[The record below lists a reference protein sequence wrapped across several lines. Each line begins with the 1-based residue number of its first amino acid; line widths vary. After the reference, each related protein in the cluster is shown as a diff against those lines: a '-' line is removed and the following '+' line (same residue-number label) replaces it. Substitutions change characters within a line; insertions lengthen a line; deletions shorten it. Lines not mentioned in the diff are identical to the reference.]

1 MYGARGLSCLK
12 KHAIFKMAAK
22 GAWIIILCSFLAHF
36 FVSNTSFQLLQMQK
50 RDMNTV
56 LTGSLGL
63 VYLLYPL
70 VGLVTDVYFTR
81 YKAVLASTVIQI
93 CASVM
98 IAVVSL
104 VWTLLLYY
112 DYMNAVS
119 LTNER
124 VLGAFTLLSIMPMIV
139 GLGIFEANAIQFG
152 MDQLLEE
159 SSEKISTFIHWYY
172 WSIGVGISLMTL
184 PITAFLSTGIYTNC
198 SIINIHAHAK
208 KHSDRVSLIV
218 APLTV
223 AISLL
228 QFILAIV
235 SFIILLRCKK
245 HLSIEP
251 AGNNPF
257 ATVYQVLK
265 YSWKH
270 KVPER
275 RSAFTYWEEDIPRR
289 IDLGKSKYGGPFTT
303 EEVED
308 TKSFFR
314 ILLLL
319 LSLFGFHLSGNGFTF
334 LHQLTIKLCPSAWVM
349 LLTTASP
356 PLLET
361 ITALLFIG
369 LFDYLLLPYFRR
381 YVPSLFKRLGIGL
394 SLILLQELAGIM
406 IVWRANEDFVEP
418 FCNYTK
424 YERYHFPRC
433 LIGRFNVTTNGTC
446 SAARSIKQCEGEAV
460 DNLFLWILIPQLV
473 RSVAYLLVFTTA
485 LEFICAQAP
494 LRMKGL
500 LIGIW
505 YATSALQYLAAYVID
520 EKIEQYVDY
529 VSWIIFHGVRAGF
542 ILFSLIMYC
551 IVAKRYRY
559 RLRDEV
565 VNEQFLVEEIYERQL
580 LQAEEYERDKETR
593 ETVSCTLHTSL
604 SYGAIPN
611 TRYS

>member
-1 MYGARGLSCLK
+1 
-12 KHAIFKMAAK
+12 MAAK
-22 GAWIIILCSFLAHF
+22 GAWIIILCSFLAHIILA
-36 FVSNTSFQLLQMQK
+36 NTSFQLIQIQT
-50 RDMNTV
+50 RDFNKF
-56 LTGSLGL
+56 LTGGLGFI
-63 VYLLYPL
+63 YLFYPL

-93 CASVM
+93 CASVLVAGV
-98 IAVVSL
+98 IL
-104 VWTLLLYY
+104 VWTLLWYCNSYLVIYEESMT
-112 DYMNAVS
+112 DIAIAVFA
-119 LTNER
+119 
-124 VLGAFTLLSIMPMIV
+124 GLSAIPMIV

-184 PITAFLSTGIYTNC
+184 PITAFLSIGIYTNC
-198 SIINIHAHAK
+198 SIIDIHVNK
-208 KHSDRVSLIV
+208 SGGDYYIR
-218 APLTV
+218 APLMLSV
-223 AISLL
+223 LLL
-228 QFILAIV
+228 QVLMASV
-235 SFIILLRCKK
+235 SFILLLRCKK

-289 IDLGKSKYGGPFTT
+289 IDLGKNKYGGPFTT

-319 LSLFGFHLSGNGFTF
+319 LSLFGFHLSGNGFTLIRQF
-334 LHQLTIKLCPSAWVM
+334 TRSLCPSAWPV
-349 LLTTASP
+349 LLATASP

-381 YVPSLFKRLGIGL
+381 YVPNLFKRLGIGL

-418 FCNYTK
+418 FCNSTDPASD
-424 YERYHFPRC
+424 HLAQC
-433 LIGRFNVTTNGTC
+433 LLDKFHFNVNGTC
-446 SAARSIKQCEGEAV
+446 STSQNYINKHYPPPHCEGEAV
-460 DNLFLWILIPQLV
+460 NKLFLLILIPQLV

-505 YATSALQYLAAYVID
+505 YATFSLQYLATYELD
-520 EKIEQYVDY
+520 EFIKSYDTF
-529 VSWIIFHGVRAGF
+529 IIFHGVRAGF

-565 VNEQFLVEEIYERQL
+565 VNERFLVEEIYERQL
-580 LQAEEYERDKETR
+580 LQAEEYERDKENR
-593 ETVSCTLHTSL
+593 ETLN
-604 SYGAIPN
+604 YGAIPITN
-611 TRYS
+611 DS

>member
-1 MYGARGLSCLK
+1 
-12 KHAIFKMAAK
+12 MAAK
-22 GAWIIILCSFLAHF
+22 GAWIIILCSCFAHF
-36 FVSNTSFQLLQMQK
+36 ILANTSFQLIQIQT
-50 RDMNTV
+50 RDFNSYATAGIGF
-56 LTGSLGL
+56 L
-63 VYLLYPL
+63 YLFYPL

-93 CASVM
+93 VTNGLGVIVC
-98 IAVVSL
+98 L
-104 VWTLLLYY
+104 VWALLWYCNSNLVIQGGTIEHKTT
-112 DYMNAVS
+112 DHILA
-119 LTNER
+119 
-124 VLGAFTLLSIMPMIV
+124 VLGGLSAIPMIV

-184 PITAFLSTGIYTNC
+184 PITAFLSIGIYTNC
-198 SIINIHAHAK
+198 SIIDIHVFTNK
-208 KHSDRVSLIV
+208 SYDRSYYVR
-218 APLTV
+218 APMMMS
-223 AISLL
+223 AALL
-228 QFILAIV
+228 QTIMASV
-235 SFIILLRCKK
+235 SFIVLLRCKK

-289 IDLGKSKYGGPFTT
+289 IDLGKNKYGGPFTT

-334 LHQLTIKLCPSAWVM
+334 IRQLTIKLCPSAWVM
-349 LLTTASP
+349 LLDTASP

-369 LFDYLLLPYFRR
+369 LFDYSLLPYFRR
-381 YVPSLFKRLGIGL
+381 YVPSLFKRLGIGM

-418 FCNYTK
+418 HCNSTK
-424 YERYHFPRC
+424 TISRNHFAHC
-433 LIGRFNVTTNGTC
+433 FLGRFNFNKDGNC
-446 SAARSIKQCEGEAV
+446 AAANITKEYPLPHCEGQAV
-460 DNLFLWILIPQLV
+460 NNLFLWILIPQLV

-485 LEFICAQAP
+485 IEFICAQAP

-505 YATSALQYLAAYVID
+505 YATFALQYLVTHVPD
-520 EKIEQYVDY
+520 EKIQSYET
-529 VSWIIFHGVRAGF
+529 WIIFHGVRAGL

-565 VNEQFLVEEIYERQL
+565 VNERFLVEEIYERQL
-580 LQAEEYERDKETR
+580 LQAEEYERDKENR
-593 ETVSCTLHTSL
+593 EPVSCTLHS
-604 SYGAIPN
+604 SINYGAIPKTN
-611 TRYS
+611 DS

>member
-1 MYGARGLSCLK
+1 
-12 KHAIFKMAAK
+12 MAAK
-22 GAWIIILCSFLAHF
+22 GAWIVILCSFLAHF
-36 FVSNTSFQLLQMQK
+36 FISNNSYQLFQLQTRSFTLW
-50 RDMNTV
+50 
-56 LTGSLGL
+56 LTGGIGFI
-63 VYLLYPL
+63 YLFYPL
-70 VGLVTDVYFTR
+70 VGLLTDVYFTR

-93 CASVM
+93 CASAFGTAG
-98 IAVVSL
+98 IL
-104 VWTLLLYY
+104 VWTLLWYCNSHLVIYEEYY
-112 DYMNAVS
+112 TDTAIAVIEGLFTI
-119 LTNER
+119 LT
-124 VLGAFTLLSIMPMIV
+124 IV

-184 PITAFLSTGIYTNC
+184 PITAFLSIGIYTNC
-198 SIINIHAHAK
+198 SIIDIHVNISGHK
-208 KHSDRVSLIV
+208 SYYIR
-218 APLTV
+218 APLYYIRAPLMLSV
-223 AISLL
+223 LLL
-228 QFILAIV
+228 QVLMAIV
-235 SFIILLRCKK
+235 SFIVLLRCKK

-289 IDLGKSKYGGPFTT
+289 IDLGKNKYGGPFTT

-334 LHQLTIKLCPSAWVM
+334 IRKFTRSLCPSAWVM

-361 ITALLFIG
+361 INALLFIG

-381 YVPSLFKRLGIGL
+381 YVPNLFKRLGIGL

-406 IVWRANEDFVEP
+406 LVWRANVEIIEP
-418 FCNYTK
+418 SCNRTNN
-424 YERYHFPRC
+424 HSDHLARC
-433 LIGRFNVTTNGTC
+433 LLDRFHFNDNGACLT
-446 SAARSIKQCEGEAV
+446 SQNDMIKHYSPHCEGEAF
-460 DNLFLWILIPQLV
+460 DSLFLWILIPQLV

-505 YATSALQYLAAYVID
+505 YATFALQYIVAYELD
-520 EKIEQYVDY
+520 EFTESYDTF
-529 VSWIIFHGVRAGF
+529 IIFHGARAGL

-551 IVAKRYRY
+551 IVAKRYQY

-565 VNEQFLVEEIYERQL
+565 VNEQYLVEEIYEREL
-580 LQAEEYERDKETR
+580 LQAEEYERDKETS
-593 ETVSCTLHTSL
+593 ETLN
-604 SYGAIPN
+604 YGAIPITN
-611 TRYS
+611 DS

>member
-1 MYGARGLSCLK
+1 
-12 KHAIFKMAAK
+12 MAAK
-22 GAWIIILCSFLAHF
+22 GAWIVILCSFLAHF
-36 FVSNTSFQLLQMQK
+36 FISNNSYQLFQLQTRSFTLW
-50 RDMNTV
+50 
-56 LTGSLGL
+56 LTGGIGL
-63 VYLLYPL
+63 VYLFYPL

-93 CASVM
+93 VTSSLGV
-98 IAVVSL
+98 VVSL
-104 VWTLLLYY
+104 IWTLLWYY
-112 DYMNAVS
+112 NSNLVIEGEYNTD
-119 LTNER
+119 T
-124 VLGAFTLLSIMPMIV
+124 VLGVLGLLSIMPMIV

-184 PITAFLSTGIYTNC
+184 PITAFLNIGIYTNC
-198 SIINIHAHAK
+198 SIIDIHVNISGDKSYYIRAPMM
-208 KHSDRVSLIV
+208 VS
-218 APLTV
+218 AT
-223 AISLL
+223 LL
-228 QFILAIV
+228 QTIMASL
-235 SFIILLRCKK
+235 SFIVLLRCKK

-289 IDLGKSKYGGPFTT
+289 IDLGKNKYGGPFTT

-334 LHQLTIKLCPSAWVM
+334 IRKFTRSLCPSAWVM

-381 YVPSLFKRLGIGL
+381 YVPNLFKRLGIGL

-406 IVWRANEDFVEP
+406 LVWRAKEYFVEP
-418 FCNYTK
+418 FCNSTDPIK
-424 YERYHFPRC
+424 DHFAQC
-433 LIGRFNVTTNGTC
+433 LLDKFHFNVNGTC
-446 SAARSIKQCEGEAV
+446 STLQNYTNKHYPPHCEGEDV
-460 DNLFLWILIPQLV
+460 NNLFLWIPIPQLV

-505 YATSALQYLAAYVID
+505 YATFSLQYLVTYELD
-520 EKIEQYVDY
+520 EFIESYNVF
-529 VSWIIFHGVRAGF
+529 IIFHGVRAGL

-565 VNEQFLVEEIYERQL
+565 VNEQYLVEEIYEREL
-580 LQAEEYERDKETR
+580 LIAEEYERDKETR
-593 ETVSCTLHTSL
+593 ETLN
-604 SYGAIPN
+604 YGAIPI
-611 TRYS
+611 TDDS

>member
-1 MYGARGLSCLK
+1 
-12 KHAIFKMAAK
+12 MAAK

-36 FVSNTSFQLLQMQK
+36 VISNTSFQLVQIQSL
-50 RDMNTV
+50 DVNTFM
-56 LTGSLGL
+56 TGSLGL
-63 VYLLYPL
+63 VYLFYPL

-93 CASVM
+93 VTSGLGV
-98 IAVVSL
+98 VVSL
-104 VWTLLLYY
+104 IWTLLWYCNSNLVIYSGPSGHNT
-112 DYMNAVS
+112 D
-119 LTNER
+119 T
-124 VLGAFTLLSIMPMIV
+124 VLGVLGLLFIIPMIV

-184 PITAFLSTGIYTNC
+184 PITAFLSIGMYTKC
-198 SIINIHAHAK
+198 SIIDIHVSTSK
-208 KHSDRVSLIV
+208 SYDRSYYVR
-218 APLTV
+218 APLMMS
-223 AISLL
+223 AALL
-228 QFILAIV
+228 QTIMASV
-235 SFIILLRCKK
+235 SFIVLLRCKK

-289 IDLGKSKYGGPFTT
+289 IDLGKNKYGGPFTT

-308 TKSFFR
+308 TKSFFH

-319 LSLFGFHLSGNGFTF
+319 LSLFGFQLSGNGFTF

-369 LFDYLLLPYFRR
+369 LFDLLLLPHFRR

-418 FCNYTK
+418 HCNIRNTTS
-424 YERYHFPRC
+424 RNHFAHC
-433 LIGRFNVTTNGTC
+433 FLGRFNFNKDGDC
-446 SAARSIKQCEGEAV
+446 AAANITIEYPASHCAV

-505 YATSALQYLAAYVID
+505 YATFALQYLATHVPDEVIESYVP
-520 EKIEQYVDY
+520 
-529 VSWIIFHGVRAGF
+529 WIIFHGVRAGL

-565 VNEQFLVEEIYERQL
+565 VNERFLVEEIYERQL
-580 LQAEEYERDKETR
+580 LLAEEYERDKETR
-593 ETVSCTLHTSL
+593 EPVSCTLRNSL
-604 SYGAIPN
+604 NYGAIPKTN
-611 TRYS
+611 DS

>member
-1 MYGARGLSCLK
+1 
-12 KHAIFKMAAK
+12 MAAK

-36 FVSNTSFQLLQMQK
+36 LVSNTSFQPVQIQSLDFNAFM
-50 RDMNTV
+50 
-56 LTGSLGL
+56 TGSLGF
-63 VYLLYPL
+63 VYLFYPL

-93 CASVM
+93 VTSGLG
-98 IAVVSL
+98 VVFSL
-104 VWTLLLYY
+104 IWTLLWYSNSNL
-112 DYMNAVS
+112 VI
-119 LTNER
+119 ER
-124 VLGAFTLLSIMPMIV
+124 EYNTDTVLGVLGLLFIMPMIV

-184 PITAFLSTGIYTNC
+184 PITAFLSIGIYTNC
-198 SIINIHAHAK
+198 SIIDIHVKSGDEDYHI
-208 KHSDRVSLIV
+208 R
-218 APLTV
+218 TV
-223 AISLL
+223 FTISVVLL
-228 QFILAIV
+228 QFIMAIV
-235 SFIILLRCKK
+235 SFIVLLRCKK

-289 IDLGKSKYGGPFTT
+289 IDLGKNKYGGPFTT

-308 TKSFFR
+308 TKSFFS

-334 LHQLTIKLCPSAWVM
+334 IRHLRRTLCPSAWVM

-381 YVPSLFKRLGIGL
+381 YVPNLFKRLGIGL

-406 IVWRANEDFVEP
+406 IVWRAKEDYVERL
-418 FCNYTK
+418 CQHKK
-424 YERYHFPRC
+424 YESDHFDGC
-433 LIGRFNVTTNGTC
+433 LIQKFHFNKNGTC
-446 SAARSIKQCEGEAV
+446 LTTYHPQTQCEGEAV
-460 DNLFLWILIPQLV
+460 NTLFLWILIPQLV

-505 YATSALQYLAAYVID
+505 YATFSLQYLVTYELD
-520 EKIEQYVDY
+520 EFIESYNVF
-529 VSWIIFHGVRAGF
+529 IIFHGVRAGF
-542 ILFSLIMYC
+542 VVFSLIMYC

-565 VNEQFLVEEIYERQL
+565 VNEQFLVEEIYEREL
-580 LQAEEYERDKETR
+580 LLAEEYERDKETS
-593 ETVSCTLHTSL
+593 ETLNYI
-604 SYGAIPN
+604 YGTIPI
-611 TRYS
+611 TDDS

>member
-1 MYGARGLSCLK
+1 MLVALVT
-12 KHAIFKMAAK
+12 MAAK

-36 FVSNTSFQLLQMQK
+36 FVSNNSFQLIQIQT
-50 RDMNTV
+50 RDFNKF
-56 LTGSLGL
+56 LTGGLGFI
-63 VYLLYPL
+63 YLFYPL

-93 CASVM
+93 CAS
-98 IAVVSL
+98 AFGTAGTL
-104 VWTLLLYY
+104 VWTLLWYCNSHLVIY
-112 DYMNAVS
+112 DHEKQITEKVLAVF
-119 LTNER
+119 
-124 VLGAFTLLSIMPMIV
+124 GGLSAIPMTV

-184 PITAFLSTGIYTNC
+184 PITAFLSIGIYTNC
-198 SIINIHAHAK
+198 SIIDIHVNK
-208 KHSDRVSLIV
+208 SGDDYYIR
-218 APLTV
+218 APLMLSV
-223 AISLL
+223 ILL
-228 QFILAIV
+228 QVLMASV
-235 SFIILLRCKK
+235 SFIVLLRCKK

-289 IDLGKSKYGGPFTT
+289 IDLGKNKYGGPFTT

-308 TKSFFR
+308 TKSFFS

-319 LSLFGFHLSGNGFTF
+319 LSLFGFQLSGNGFTF
-334 LHQLTIKLCPSAWVM
+334 IHQFTRSLCPSAWPV

-369 LFDYLLLPYFRR
+369 LFDFLLLPYFRR
-381 YVPSLFKRLGIGL
+381 YVPSLFKRLGIGM

-406 IVWRANEDFVEP
+406 IVWRANKDFVEP
-418 FCNYTK
+418 LCNSTDSTSD
-424 YERYHFPRC
+424 HFAQC
-433 LIGRFNVTTNGTC
+433 LLDKFHFNINGTC
-446 SAARSIKQCEGEAV
+446 STSQNHINKHYPPPHCEGEAV
-460 DNLFLWILIPQLV
+460 NTLFLWILIPQLV

-505 YATSALQYLAAYVID
+505 YATFALQYLATYELD
-520 EKIEQYVDY
+520 EFIESYDTF
-529 VSWIIFHGVRAGF
+529 IIFHGVRAGF

-565 VNEQFLVEEIYERQL
+565 VMNERFLVEEIYERQL

-593 ETVSCTLHTSL
+593 EPVSSTLHTSI
-604 SYGAIPN
+604 SYGAIHN
-611 TRYS
+611 NNS

>member
-1 MYGARGLSCLK
+1 MVS
-12 KHAIFKMAAK
+12 AA
-22 GAWIIILCSFLAHF
+22 
-36 FVSNTSFQLLQMQK
+36 LLQ
-50 RDMNTV
+50 
-56 LTGSLGL
+56 
-63 VYLLYPL
+63 
-70 VGLVTDVYFTR
+70 
-81 YKAVLASTVIQI
+81 
-93 CASVM
+93 
-98 IAVVSL
+98 
-104 VWTLLLYY
+104 
-112 DYMNAVS
+112 
-119 LTNER
+119 
-124 VLGAFTLLSIMPMIV
+124 SIM
-139 GLGIFEANAIQFG
+139 A
-152 MDQLLEE
+152 
-159 SSEKISTFIHWYY
+159 S
-172 WSIGVGISLMTL
+172 
-184 PITAFLSTGIYTNC
+184 
-198 SIINIHAHAK
+198 
-208 KHSDRVSLIV
+208 
-218 APLTV
+218 
-223 AISLL
+223 
-228 QFILAIV
+228 V
-235 SFIILLRCKK
+235 SFIILLGCKK

-289 IDLGKSKYGGPFTT
+289 IDLGKNKYGGPFTT

-334 LHQLTIKLCPSAWVM
+334 IRLFTIKLCPSAWVM

-369 LFDYLLLPYFRR
+369 LFDFLLLPYFRR

-406 IVWRANEDFVEP
+406 IVWRANVEIIEP
-418 FCNYTK
+418 SCNLTNNHND
-424 YERYHFPRC
+424 HFARC
-433 LIGRFNVTTNGTC
+433 LLDRFHFNDNGVCAT
-446 SAARSIKQCEGEAV
+446 SQKDIIKQYSPHCEGEAF
-460 DNLFLWILIPQLV
+460 DSLFLWILIPQLV

-505 YATSALQYLAAYVID
+505 YATFALQYLAAYVPD
-520 EKIEQYVDY
+520 EQIERYKTL
-529 VSWIIFHGVRAGF
+529 IIFHGVRAGL
-542 ILFSLIMYC
+542 ILFSLILYC

-565 VNEQFLVEEIYERQL
+565 VMNERFLVEEIYERQL
-580 LQAEEYERDKETR
+580 LQAEEYERDKENR
-593 ETVSCTLHTSL
+593 ELIPSELQ
-604 SYGAIPN
+604 SYGS
-611 TRYS
+611 TSDSW

>member
-1 MYGARGLSCLK
+1 
-12 KHAIFKMAAK
+12 MAAK
-22 GAWIIILCSFLAHF
+22 GAWIIILCSSLAHF
-36 FVSNTSFQLLQMQK
+36 ILSNTSFQLFQIQSPDFNVVM
-50 RDMNTV
+50 
-56 LTGSLGL
+56 TGSLGL
-63 VYLLYPL
+63 VYLFYPL

-93 CASVM
+93 ITSGLGV
-98 IAVVSL
+98 VVSL
-104 VWTLLLYY
+104 IWTLLWYCNSNLVIYGGTSEY
-112 DYMNAVS
+112 NTD
-119 LTNER
+119 T
-124 VLGAFTLLSIMPMIV
+124 VLGVLGLLFIIPMIV

-184 PITAFLSTGIYTNC
+184 PITAFLSIGIYTKC
-198 SIINIHAHAK
+198 SIIDIHVNK
-208 KHSDRVSLIV
+208 SDNEEYYIRTV
-218 APLTV
+218 LTV
-223 AISLL
+223 SVVLL
-228 QFILAIV
+228 QFIMAGV
-235 SFIILLRCKK
+235 SFIVLLHCKK
-245 HLSIEP
+245 HLTIEP

-289 IDLGKSKYGGPFTT
+289 IDLGKNKYGGPFTT

-308 TKSFFR
+308 TKSFFS

-319 LSLFGFHLSGNGFTF
+319 MSLFGFHLSGNGFTF
-334 LHQLTIKLCPSAWVM
+334 IRLFTRSLCPSAWP
-349 LLTTASP
+349 LLLATASP

-381 YVPSLFKRLGIGL
+381 YVPNLFKRLGIGL

-418 FCNYTK
+418 FCNYTN
-424 YERYHFPRC
+424 YESDHFDSC
-433 LIGRFNVTTNGTC
+433 LIQKFHFNKNGTC
-446 SAARSIKQCEGEAV
+446 STTYHPPPHCEGEAV
-460 DNLFLWILIPQLV
+460 NMLFLWILIPQLV

-505 YATSALQYLAAYVID
+505 YATFSLQYLGTHVPDELIESYVP
-520 EKIEQYVDY
+520 
-529 VSWIIFHGVRAGF
+529 WIIFHGVRAGL
-542 ILFSLIMYC
+542 ILSSLIMYC

-565 VNEQFLVEEIYERQL
+565 VNEQFLVEEIYEREL
-580 LQAEEYERDKETR
+580 LIAEEHERDKETR
-593 ETVSCTLHTSL
+593 ETLN
-604 SYGAIPN
+604 YGAIPI
-611 TRYS
+611 TDDS

>member
-1 MYGARGLSCLK
+1 
-12 KHAIFKMAAK
+12 MAAK

-36 FVSNTSFQLLQMQK
+36 FISNTSFQLVQIQSLTFNVVM
-50 RDMNTV
+50 
-56 LTGSLGL
+56 TGSLGL
-63 VYLLYPL
+63 VYLFYPL

-93 CASVM
+93 ITSGLGV
-98 IAVVSL
+98 VVSL
-104 VWTLLLYY
+104 IWTLLWYCNSNLVIHGGTSGQNT
-112 DYMNAVS
+112 D
-119 LTNER
+119 T
-124 VLGAFTLLSIMPMIV
+124 VLGVLGLLSIMTMIV

-184 PITAFLSTGIYTNC
+184 PITAFLSIGIYTNC
-198 SIINIHAHAK
+198 SIIDIHVK
-208 KHSDRVSLIV
+208 SNDEEYYIRTV
-218 APLTV
+218 LTV
-223 AISLL
+223 SVVLL
-228 QFILAIV
+228 QFIMAIV
-235 SFIILLRCKK
+235 SFIVLLRCKK

-289 IDLGKSKYGGPFTT
+289 IDLGKNKYGGPFTT

-308 TKSFFR
+308 TKSFFS

-334 LHQLTIKLCPSAWVM
+334 IRQLRRSLCPSAWVM

-361 ITALLFIG
+361 TTALLFIG
-369 LFDYLLLPYFRR
+369 MFDYLLLPYFRR
-381 YVPSLFKRLGIGL
+381 YIPNLFKRLGIGL

-406 IVWRANEDFVEP
+406 IVWRAKEDFIERL
-418 FCNYTK
+418 CQHKK
-424 YERYHFPRC
+424 YEGDHFDSC
-433 LIGRFNVTTNGTC
+433 LIQKFHFNKNGTC
-446 SAARSIKQCEGEAV
+446 LTTYHPQTQCEGEAV
-460 DNLFLWILIPQLV
+460 NNLFLWIFIPQLV

-505 YATSALQYLAAYVID
+505 YATFSLQYLATYELD
-520 EKIEQYVDY
+520 EFIKSYNTF
-529 VSWIIFHGVRAGF
+529 IIFHGVRAGF

-565 VNEQFLVEEIYERQL
+565 VNEQFLVEEIYEREL
-580 LQAEEYERDKETR
+580 LLAEEYERDKETS
-593 ETVSCTLHTSL
+593 ETL
-604 SYGAIPN
+604 SYGAIPITN
-611 TRYS
+611 DS

>member
-1 MYGARGLSCLK
+1 
-12 KHAIFKMAAK
+12 MAAK

-36 FVSNTSFQLLQMQK
+36 FISNTSFQLFQIQSLDVNVFM
-50 RDMNTV
+50 
-56 LTGSLGL
+56 TGSLGF
-63 VYLLYPL
+63 VYLFYPL

-93 CASVM
+93 VTSGLGV
-98 IAVVSL
+98 VVSL
-104 VWTLLLYY
+104 IWTLLWYY
-112 DYMNAVS
+112 NSNLVS
-119 LTNER
+119 GTIGQNTDT
-124 VLGAFTLLSIMPMIV
+124 VLGVLGLLSFMPMIV

-184 PITAFLSTGIYTNC
+184 PITAFLSIGIYTNC
-198 SIINIHAHAK
+198 SIIDIHVK
-208 KHSDRVSLIV
+208 SDNEEYYIRTAFTVSVVI
-218 APLTV
+218 
-223 AISLL
+223 L
-228 QFILAIV
+228 QFIMAIV
-235 SFIILLRCKK
+235 SFIVLLRCKK

-251 AGNNPF
+251 TGNNPF

-289 IDLGKSKYGGPFTT
+289 IEMGKNKYGGPFTT

-308 TKSFFR
+308 TKSFFS

-334 LHQLTIKLCPSAWVM
+334 IHHFTRSLCPSAWVM

-369 LFDYLLLPYFRR
+369 LFDFLLLPHFRH

-394 SLILLQELAGIM
+394 SFILLQELAGIM

-424 YERYHFPRC
+424 YESDHFDNC
-433 LIGRFNVTTNGTC
+433 LIQKFHFNKNGTC
-446 SAARSIKQCEGEAV
+446 LTTYHPQTHCEGEAV
-460 DNLFLWILIPQLV
+460 NTLFLLILIPQLV

-494 LRMKGL
+494 LRMKGR

-505 YATSALQYLAAYVID
+505 YATFALQYLAAYELD
-520 EKIEQYVDY
+520 ELIKSYNTF
-529 VSWIIFHGVRAGF
+529 IICHGVRAGF
-542 ILFSLIMYC
+542 ILFSLIIYC

-565 VNEQFLVEEIYERQL
+565 VNEQFLVEEIYEREL

-593 ETVSCTLHTSL
+593 ETLN
-604 SYGAIPN
+604 YGAIPITN
-611 TRYS
+611 DS

>member
-1 MYGARGLSCLK
+1 
-12 KHAIFKMAAK
+12 MAAK
-22 GAWIIILCSFLAHF
+22 GAWIVILCSFLAHF
-36 FVSNTSFQLLQMQK
+36 FFSNNSYQLFQLQT
-50 RDMNTV
+50 RSFNIWV
-56 LTGSLGL
+56 TGGIGFI
-63 VYLLYPL
+63 YLFYPL

-93 CASVM
+93 CASVLVAGV
-98 IAVVSL
+98 IL
-104 VWTLLLYY
+104 VWTLLWYCNSYLVIYEEY
-112 DYMNAVS
+112 NTDIAIAVFGGLFS
-119 LTNER
+119 ILT
-124 VLGAFTLLSIMPMIV
+124 IV

-184 PITAFLSTGIYTNC
+184 PITAFLSIGIHTNC
-198 SIINIHAHAK
+198 SIIDIHVNKSRDKSYYIRAPMM
-208 KHSDRVSLIV
+208 VS
-218 APLTV
+218 A
-223 AISLL
+223 ALL
-228 QFILAIV
+228 QTIMASV
-235 SFIILLRCKK
+235 SFIVLLRCKK

-257 ATVYQVLK
+257 VTVYQVLK

-275 RSAFTYWEEDIPRR
+275 RSAFTYWEEDIPCR
-289 IDLGKSKYGGPFTT
+289 IDLGKNKYGGPFTT

-308 TKSFFR
+308 TKSFFS

-334 LHQLTIKLCPSAWVM
+334 TRLFTINLCPSAWVT

-361 ITALLFIG
+361 INALLFIG

-381 YVPSLFKRLGIGL
+381 YVPNLFKRLGIGL

-406 IVWRANEDFVEP
+406 LVWRANEYFVEP
-418 FCNYTK
+418 FCNSTDPIK
-424 YERYHFPRC
+424 DHFAQC
-433 LIGRFNVTTNGTC
+433 LLDKFHFNINGTC
-446 SAARSIKQCEGEAV
+446 SISKNDIIKHYPPPHCEGEAV
-460 DNLFLWILIPQLV
+460 NNLFLWILIPQLV
-473 RSVAYLLVFTTA
+473 RSVAYLFVFTTA

-494 LRMKGL
+494 LRMKGV

-505 YATSALQYLAAYVID
+505 YATFALQYLATHVPDEVI
-520 EKIEQYVDY
+520 ESYET
-529 VSWIIFHGVRAGF
+529 WIIFHGVRAGL

-565 VNEQFLVEEIYERQL
+565 VNEQFLVEEIYEREL

-593 ETVSCTLHTSL
+593 ETL
-604 SYGAIPN
+604 SYGAIPITN
-611 TRYS
+611 DS

>member
-1 MYGARGLSCLK
+1 
-12 KHAIFKMAAK
+12 MAAK
-22 GAWIIILCSFLAHF
+22 GAWIIILCSILAHF
-36 FVSNTSFQLLQMQK
+36 FVSNTSFQLFQTQSLNVNVAM
-50 RDMNTV
+50 
-56 LTGSLGL
+56 TGSLGL
-63 VYLLYPL
+63 VYLFYPL

-93 CASVM
+93 VTSGFGV
-98 IAVVSL
+98 VVSL
-104 VWTLLLYY
+104 VWTLLWYCNSNLVIQGGTSE
-112 DYMNAVS
+112 NN
-119 LTNER
+119 THT
-124 VLGAFTLLSIMPMIV
+124 VLGVLALLFIIPMIV

-184 PITAFLSTGIYTNC
+184 PITAFLSIGIYTNC
-198 SIINIHAHAK
+198 SIIDIPINK
-208 KHSDRVSLIV
+208 SDDEEYYIRTVFTVSVVI
-218 APLTV
+218 
-223 AISLL
+223 L
-228 QFILAIV
+228 QFIMAIV
-235 SFIILLRCKK
+235 SFVVLLRCKK

-289 IDLGKSKYGGPFTT
+289 IDLGKNKYGGPFTT

-308 TKSFFR
+308 TKSFFS

-319 LSLFGFHLSGNGFTF
+319 LSLFGFQLSGNGFTVVR
-334 LHQLTIKLCPSAWVM
+334 QLTIKLCPSAWVM

-369 LFDYLLLPYFRR
+369 LFDLLLLPFFRR

-418 FCNYTK
+418 HCNSTK
-424 YERYHFPRC
+424 TISRNHFAHC
-433 LIGRFNVTTNGTC
+433 FLGRFNFNQDGDC
-446 SAARSIKQCEGEAV
+446 AAANITKEYPLPHCEGQAV
-460 DNLFLWILIPQLV
+460 NYLFLWILIPQLV

-505 YATSALQYLAAYVID
+505 YATFALQYLATHVPDEVIESYVP
-520 EKIEQYVDY
+520 
-529 VSWIIFHGVRAGF
+529 WIIFHGVRAGH

-565 VNEQFLVEEIYERQL
+565 VNERFLVEEIYERQL
-580 LQAEEYERDKETR
+580 LQAEEYERDKVTR
-593 ETVSCTLHTSL
+593 EPVSCTPRNSL
-604 SYGAIPN
+604 NYGAIPKTN
-611 TRYS
+611 DS

>member
-1 MYGARGLSCLK
+1 
-12 KHAIFKMAAK
+12 MAAK

-36 FVSNTSFQLLQMQK
+36 FVSNTSFQLVQIQSLDFNAYM
-50 RDMNTV
+50 
-56 LTGSLGL
+56 TGSLGF
-63 VYLLYPL
+63 VYLFYPL

-93 CASVM
+93 VTSGLGV
-98 IAVVSL
+98 VVSL
-104 VWTLLLYY
+104 IWTLLWYCNSNLVIGTSEYNT
-112 DYMNAVS
+112 D
-119 LTNER
+119 T
-124 VLGAFTLLSIMPMIV
+124 VLGVLGLLFIMTMIV

-184 PITAFLSTGIYTNC
+184 PITAFLSIGIYTNC
-198 SIINIHAHAK
+198 SIIDIPINKPDK
-208 KHSDRVSLIV
+208 KEYHIR
-218 APLTV
+218 TV
-223 AISLL
+223 FTISVVLL
-228 QFILAIV
+228 QFIMASV
-235 SFIILLRCKK
+235 SFIVLLCCKK

-289 IDLGKSKYGGPFTT
+289 IDLGKNKYGGPFTT

-334 LHQLTIKLCPSAWVM
+334 IRQFTRRLCPSAWPV
-349 LLTTASP
+349 LLATSSP

-406 IVWRANEDFVEP
+406 IVWRANEDFVETL
-418 FCNYTK
+418 CNYTDPTSDHLAQCLLDK
-424 YERYHFPRC
+424 FHFN
-433 LIGRFNVTTNGTC
+433 INGTC
-446 SAARSIKQCEGEAV
+446 STSQNYMNNHYPPPHCEEEAFN
-460 DNLFLWILIPQLV
+460 NLFLWILIPQSV

-505 YATSALQYLAAYVID
+505 YATFALQYLATYELD
-520 EKIEQYVDY
+520 EFTESYDTF
-529 VSWIIFHGVRAGF
+529 IIFHGVRAGF
-542 ILFSLIMYC
+542 ILFSLIIYC

-565 VNEQFLVEEIYERQL
+565 VNERFLVEEIYERQL
-580 LQAEEYERDKETR
+580 LQAEEYERDKGNR
-593 ETVSCTLHTSL
+593 ETLN
-604 SYGAIPN
+604 YGAIPITN
-611 TRYS
+611 DS